1 MSDISQVV
9 EVLEDRLKLILE
21 RYDFLK
27 EENELLR
34 NEMQQIQQDA
44 IQKNRQIEELKENI
58 GALSVGKT
66 IQGSDNIKI
75 TTGKINEL
83 IKDLD
88 WCIAQLSD

>member
-34 NEMQQIQQDA
+34 NDLQQIQQDV
-44 IQKNRQIEELKENI
+44 IQKNRQIEELKENL
-58 GALSVGKT
+58 GALKVGKT
-66 IQGSDNIKI
+66 IQGSDDIKI